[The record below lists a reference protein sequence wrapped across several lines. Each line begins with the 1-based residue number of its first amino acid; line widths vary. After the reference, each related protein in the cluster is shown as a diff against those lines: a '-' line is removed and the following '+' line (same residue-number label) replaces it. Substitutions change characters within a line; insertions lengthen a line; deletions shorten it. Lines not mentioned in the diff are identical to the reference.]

1 MKKSKVETAETRK
14 RIIETAAAE
23 FRQKGVQ
30 ATRVADVMAAAG
42 LTHGGF
48 YRHFDSKEHL
58 LTEACSTVMGNME
71 TMATDA
77 VEGGKRAFEQ
87 YVATYLS
94 REFHETYG
102 KGCPFATMGS
112 ELAHADEPTRQTLT
126 EGFETWIALIARQSP
141 EEEASAA
148 RADAIF
154 KLSAMV
160 GAVTM
165 ARIVDDEAFAQ
176 EILSQATARVL
187 GKPAKAPRKRA
198 AATAL
203 K

>member
-30 ATRVADVMAAAG
+30 STRVADVMAAAG

-48 YRHFDSKEHL
+48 YRHFESKEHL
-58 LTEACSTVMGNME
+58 LTEACASVMDSME
-71 TMATDA
+71 AMAGAA
-77 VEGGKRAFEQ
+77 VTGGKRAYEQ

-94 REFHETYG
+94 LEFHDTYG
-102 KGCPFATMGS
+102 AGCPFATMGS
-112 ELAHADEPTRQTLT
+112 ELAHADEPTRQTLS
-126 EGFETWIALIARQSP
+126 EGFETWIDLIARQSP

-160 GAVTM
+160 GAVTI
-165 ARIVDDEAFAQ
+165 ARIVDDEALAQ

-198 AATAL
+198 STTAA